1 MDEDSNYNDLIQ
13 YSDIEFVN
21 GVFCRD
27 LSVQKTIIL
36 QKNQTT
42 LQKRKKQYLCK
53 QNLKDYGK
61 TP

>member
-53 QNLKDYGK
+53 QNLKDYWK